1 MLSAIRSL
9 GQLGMNSPSRCGAG
23 IISGLLATAILF
35 SPVIAPVSSDINP
48 RQVLKGVYEQDTSA
62 ATAMKAVF
70 DIFDKD
76 GHKTT
81 KRFMLMR
88 LGSPGDS
95 KTLVRFT
102 DPAEIRGVTL
112 LSHNHK
118 GDSDR
123 QWLYIPA
130 TRRTRGVTPRERSEK
145 FAGTDF
151 TYEDVAER
159 VLDDFDYRLLS
170 ENEIIDGHKTYK
182 VEAKP
187 VEASRS
193 QYTYVYYWVAQDV
206 PVILHAE
213 LYGGNGKLIR
223 EVHAS
228 ALKKVSGIWG
238 ARHVEMRSVE
248 EKTRTVLTID
258 EAKFNQ
264 HLDEKLFMPE
274 SLESAQVH

>member
-1 MLSAIRSL
+1 MNSRASRGVAGFTNALLVSAI
-9 GQLGMNSPSRCGAG
+9 
-23 IISGLLATAILF
+23 LLFPMTAPAFGDIDPRKIL
-35 SPVIAPVSSDINP
+35 D
-48 RQVLKGVYEQDTSA
+48 GVYEQDTSHD
-62 ATAMKAVF
+62 TTMRAVF
-70 DIFDKD
+70 DIFDRD

-81 KRFMLMR
+81 KKFMLFR

-102 DPAEIRGVTL
+102 DPAEIREVAL
-112 LSHNHK
+112 LSYNRK
-118 GDSDR
+118 GDTDR

-130 TRRTRGVTPRERSEK
+130 TRRTRSVTPRESSEK

-151 TYEDVAER
+151 TYEDVEEH
-159 VLDDFDYRLLS
+159 VLDDFNYRLLS

-187 VEASRS
+187 VDAGRS
-193 QYTYVYYWVAQDV
+193 QYRYVYYWVAQDV

-213 LYGGNGKLIR
+213 MYDRDGKLVR
-223 EVHAS
+223 ELHAS

-238 ARHVEMRSVE
+238 ARHVEMQSVG
-248 EKTRTVLTID
+248 EKTRTVLTIN

-264 HLDEKLFMPE
+264 HLDEKLFTPE
-274 SLESAQVH
+274 GLENPPAVKH

>member
-1 MLSAIRSL
+1 
-9 GQLGMNSPSRCGAG
+9 MNSPASHG
-23 IISGLLATAILF
+23 IVGIVNALLASAILF
-35 SPVIAPVSSDINP
+35 FLMTAPAFGDIDP
-48 RQVLKGVYEQDTSA
+48 RKILDRVYEQDTSHD
-62 ATAMKAVF
+62 TAMRAVF
-70 DIFDKD
+70 EIFDRD

-81 KRFMLMR
+81 KKFMLFR
-88 LGSPGDS
+88 LGAPGDS

-112 LSHNHK
+112 LSYNHK
-118 GDSDR
+118 GDTDR

-130 TRRTRGVTPRERSEK
+130 TQRTRSVTPRERSEK

-151 TYEDVAER
+151 TYEDVEER

-170 ENEIIDGHKTYK
+170 DNEIIDGRKTYK

-187 VEASRS
+187 VDSSRS
-193 QYTYVYYWVAQDV
+193 QYRYVYYWVAQDV

-213 LYGGNGKLIR
+213 MYDRDGKLVR
-223 EVHAS
+223 ELHAS
-228 ALKKVSGIWG
+228 AFKKVSGIWG
-238 ARHVEMRSVE
+238 ARHVEMQSVE

-264 HLDEKLFMPE
+264 HLDEKLFEPE
-274 SLESAQVH
+274 SLENAPALKH

>member
-1 MLSAIRSL
+1 
-9 GQLGMNSPSRCGAG
+9 MNSAASRGVVGVINVLVA
-23 IISGLLATAILF
+23 SAILF
-35 SPVIAPVSSDINP
+35 CLAATPAFSDIDARNI
-48 RQVLKGVYEQDTSA
+48 LEGVYEQDTSRD
-62 ATAMKAVF
+62 TSMRAVF
-70 DIFDKD
+70 DIFDRD

-81 KRFMLMR
+81 KKFVLLR

-102 DPAEIRGVTL
+102 DPSEIRGVTL
-112 LSHNHK
+112 LSYNHK
-118 GDSDR
+118 GDTDR

-130 TRRTRGVTPRERSEK
+130 TQRTRSVTPRERSEK

-151 TYEDVAER
+151 TYEDVEER
-159 VLDDFDYRLLS
+159 VLDDFHYRLLS
-170 ENEIIDGHKTYK
+170 ENETIDGHKTYK

-187 VEASRS
+187 VDVGRS
-193 QYTYVYYWVAQDV
+193 QYSHIYYSVGQSV

-213 LYGGNGKLIR
+213 MYDRGGKLVR
-223 EVHAS
+223 ELHAS

-238 ARHVEMRSVE
+238 ARHVEMQSVE

-264 HLDEKLFMPE
+264 HLDEKLFTAE
-274 SLESAQVH
+274 SLENAPSH

>member
-1 MLSAIRSL
+1 
-9 GQLGMNSPSRCGAG
+9 MNSPALRGFVWSMNA
-23 IISGLLATAILF
+23 LLASAILF
-35 SPVIAPVSSDINP
+35 FLTMAPAFGGIDP
-48 RQVLKGVYEQDTSA
+48 REILNAVYEQDTSH
-62 ATAMKAVF
+62 ATAMRAVF
-70 DIFDKD
+70 DIFDRG

-81 KRFMLMR
+81 KKLLLFR

-112 LSHNHK
+112 LSYNHR
-118 GDSDR
+118 GDTDR

-130 TRRTRGVTPRERSEK
+130 TRRVRSVSPRESSEK

-151 TYEDVAER
+151 TYEDVQER
-159 VLDDFDYRLLS
+159 VLDEFSYRLLS
-170 ENEIIDGHKTYK
+170 EDEIIDGHKTYK

-187 VEASRS
+187 EEASRS
-193 QYTYVYYWVAQDV
+193 QYKYVYYWIARDV

-213 LYGGNGKLIR
+213 MYDRDGKLVR
-223 EVHAS
+223 QLHAS

-238 ARHVEMRSVE
+238 ARHVEMQSVE

-264 HLDEKLFMPE
+264 HLDEKLFTPE
-274 SLESAQVH
+274 GLENAPLH